1 MAETRTILKDPE
13 SHNTQRSVFTIPAG
27 LKINSK
33 KIRLCNFDI
42 SNTNGDNIYFNHN
55 GVYSLLQKVSLTS
68 LKGTQIDRVQN
79 VDIMGIRLTHTQNA
93 TQFSVNRQLSQQ
105 MCDSVF
111 VNGMGQTD
119 ITEEYQK
126 DDASLMSVYID
137 VSFMLQYLQQR
148 SVIDEG
154 CTLVFEW
161 ADPSV
166 CGFNYSFTIPPC
178 LAVDEF
184 LGNVPSDPEVEHT
197 FLTIIQDKLIVPPSQ
212 NSFEK
217 RLNAFYDE
225 YIHNVYY
232 YNIQDKASNPLINP
246 MAQLGEQLEITIDG
260 RKLIPLKGIN
270 NDAKKLALL
279 HDFSGE
285 VSIPAYDSAIS
296 LNNNSYSGFHNPNL
310 GVSYGGN
317 WSYGCFALDRTI
329 NMDFTIAYN
338 ITNIVPN
345 ISSGYCLM
353 ILAEV
358 LRTYNRET
366 DKVGYKTTNMVPA

>member
-1 MAETRTILKDPE
+1 METKTLLVDPQ
-13 SHNTQRSVFTIPAG
+13 SHNSQRTVFTIPAG
-27 LKINSK
+27 LKVNAK

-42 SNTNGDNIYFNHN
+42 SNVNGSGIYFNHN
-55 GVYSLLQKVSLTS
+55 GVYSLLQKVSILS

-79 VDIMGIRLTHTQNA
+79 VDIMGIRLAHQENA
-93 TQFSVNRQLSQQ
+93 QQFSVSRQFSQQ
-105 MCDSVF
+105 MCDSVYAT
-111 VNGMGQTD
+111 NMGQVD
-119 ITEEYQK
+119 LTEENQK
-126 DDASLMSVYID
+126 DDASLISLYID

-154 CTLVFEW
+154 CTLLFEW

-166 CGFNYSFTIPPC
+166 CGFNYSFNIPPC

-184 LGNVPSDPEVEHT
+184 LGNVPSDPDVEHT
-197 FLTIIQDKLIVPPSQ
+197 FLTIIQDKLIVPPNQ

-232 YNIQDKASNPLINP
+232 YNIQDKASNPLLSPI
-246 MAQLGEQLEITIDG
+246 AQIGEQLEITVDG

-270 NDAKKLALL
+270 TDSKKLALL

-285 VSIPAYDSAIS
+285 VCLPGYDSAMA
-296 LNNNSYSGFHNPNL
+296 LNNTTYAGFYNPNL
-310 GVSYGGN
+310 GITYGGK

-329 NMDFTIAYN
+329 NMDFTVSYHTTAN
-338 ITNIVPN
+338 VPGG
-345 ISSGYCLM
+345 SSGYCLM

-358 LRTYNRET
+358 LRTYNRQT
-366 DKVGYKTTNMVPA
+366 DKVGYKTTAMVPA

>member
-1 MAETRTILKDPE
+1 METRTLLRDPE

>member
-1 MAETRTILKDPE
+1 METRTLLQDPQ
-13 SHNTQRSVFTIPAG
+13 SHNAQRTVFTIPAG

-42 SNTNGDNIYFNHN
+42 SNTTGDSVYFNHN
-55 GVYSLLQKVSLTS
+55 GVYSLLQKVSLMS

-79 VDIMGIRLTHTQNA
+79 VDIMGIRLLHSENA

-105 MCDSVF
+105 MCDSVL
-111 VNGMGQTD
+111 VNNMGQAD
-119 ITEEYQK
+119 LTEEVQK
-126 DDASLMSVYID
+126 DDASLISLYID

-148 SVIDEG
+148 NVIDEG

-166 CGFNYSFTIPPC
+166 CGFNYSFNIPPC

-184 LGNVPSDPEVEHT
+184 LGNVSSDPEVEHT
-197 FLTIIQDKLIVPPSQ
+197 FLTIIQDKLIVPPNQ

-232 YNIQDKASNPLINP
+232 YNIQDKASNPLLNP
-246 MAQLGEQLEITIDG
+246 MAQVGEQLEITIDG
-260 RKLIPLKGIN
+260 RKLIPLKGVN
-270 NDAKKLALL
+270 TDAKKLAFL

-285 VSIPAYDSAIS
+285 VCIPAYDSAIS
-296 LNNNSYSGFHNPNL
+296 LNNTNYLGFNNPNL
-310 GVSYGGN
+310 ALNYSGN

-329 NMDFTIAYN
+329 NMDFTIAYSTTGN
-338 ITNIVPN
+338 VPN
-345 ISSGYCLM
+345 TSSGYCLM